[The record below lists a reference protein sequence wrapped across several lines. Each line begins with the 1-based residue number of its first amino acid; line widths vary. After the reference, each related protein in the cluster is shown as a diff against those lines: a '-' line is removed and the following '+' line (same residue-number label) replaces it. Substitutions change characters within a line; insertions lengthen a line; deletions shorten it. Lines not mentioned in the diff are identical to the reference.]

1 MNTTNYNINFFKL
14 KISTERKGENSV
26 RRFQDFRV
34 SNGQQFSF
42 SYRKYQMSVYPSYKY
57 DFSKA
62 RSSSQAPS
70 QVTWYHF
77 AHSLHVTHST
87 SSEVICFFCKKN
99 NISSSSTDVLFYTSS
114 IVLLLKSLLS
124 QNLADCFLFLFLFV
138 LAVVISRH
146 LFSWFHHA
154 DYLCLL

>member
-42 SYRKYQMSVYPSYKY
+42 SYRKYPMSVYPSYKY

-87 SSEVICFFCKKN
+87 SSEVICFFARK
-99 NISSSSTDVLFYTSS
+99 TTS
-114 IVLLLKSLLS
+114 LLLVPMYYSTLLPQCCCLNHCSRKIQLTVSFSFFSL
-124 QNLADCFLFLFLFV
+124 F
-138 LAVVISRH
+138 
-146 LFSWFHHA
+146 W
-154 DYLCLL
+154 LL